1 MSGLAEWADRLLVGT
16 GLDEAT
22 ARAVA
27 AGSAVA
33 GGVAAAAIRDGWTSA
48 DRVAAEV
55 VSGGD
60 ER

>member
-16 GLDEAT
+16 GLDAAT

-27 AGSAVA
+27 AGSAA
-33 GGVAAAAIRDGWTSA
+33 ADGVAAAAIRDGWTA
-48 DRVAAEV
+48 AARAAAEV
-55 VSGGD
+55 VTGD